1 MTGSGSVKSIF
12 DEAIKDFDKGLYNRA
27 ISKFRE
33 VIKLDDT
40 YVLSEVAKKFIS
52 EAHQKSALK
61 YISKEMYKKAL
72 EEIDESE
79 SDGLSQPLNEFLRG
93 IIYNNI
99 DDFSKSLKVFKSLLE
114 RNEKDIGGL
123 SICYSIVLLNIGFL
137 NEALK
142 VLKESKE
149 MPPYASRLNYLK
161 AVVSFRLGAFDEVEN
176 FLESSL
182 KLRSPNL
189 EAEKALI
196 AFKLF
201 KKEYENAVLL
211 VEKIFEFLREDDK
224 EYFLPPLLFL
234 KKYLQIEF
242 NSADVKRFI
251 EENLGSIS
259 ISEKTLDKWIDKEFY
274 KTLRISIDFLPD
286 LIPPQDSV
294 RNSWFRTSLINFYK
308 GLLEK
313 GVKNF
318 IIYFNLGREYQRLR
332 NRKEA
337 VYYLEKSLEMNPNFI
352 PAKISLAFAYKH
364 SENIQKA
371 IDIFEDIIDGLE
383 SGLEINFK
391 SSKFLTELPGY
402 TDNKGILQKELNIY
416 LMAVKTNPD
425 FADLYFN
432 IGKIYY
438 YLEDPVKAYDYFQK
452 AYRLNPEFA
461 RAKIGMA
468 FSLMQLNKV
477 AEARDILEE
486 LKGERKLMEKV
497 AYNLFLLYKKVG
509 DQEKVS
515 RYESILKNTSFNN
528 LLS

>member
-1 MTGSGSVKSIF
+1 MTSNVKAVF

-40 YVLSEVAKKFIS
+40 YVLSEVARKFIS

-79 SDGLSQPLNEFLRG
+79 SDGISQPLNEFLRG
-93 IIYNNI
+93 VIYNNL
-99 DDFSKSLKVFKSLLE
+99 DDFSKSLKIFRSLLE
-114 RNEKDIGGL
+114 KNERDIGGL

-137 NEALK
+137 DEALK
-142 VLKESKE
+142 ILQKSKE

-161 AVVSFRLGAFDEVEN
+161 AVVSFRLGFLDNVEN
-176 FLESSL
+176 FLKNSM

-196 AFKLF
+196 AYKLF
-201 KKEYENAVLL
+201 IKEYENAILL
-211 VEKIFEFLREDDK
+211 IEKIFEFLRDEDK
-224 EYFLPPLLFL
+224 RYFLPPLLFL
-234 KKYLQIEF
+234 KKYLQMKFDGSEIE
-242 NSADVKRFI
+242 RFI
-251 EENLGSIS
+251 RENEGNITVT
-259 ISEKTLDKWIDKEFY
+259 EKTLNKWIDKEFY
-274 KTLRISIDFLPD
+274 KTLKISIDFLPD
-286 LIPPQDSV
+286 LIPPQDSI
-294 RNSWFRTSLINFYK
+294 RNSWFRSSLINFYK

-337 VYYLEKSLEMNPNFI
+337 VYYLEKSLEMNPDFV

-371 IDIFEDIIDGLE
+371 IDIFEDIIDDLE

-438 YLEDPVKAYDYFQK
+438 YLEDPVKAYDYFEK
-452 AYRLNPEFA
+452 AYILNPEFT

-486 LKGERKLMEKV
+486 LKSEKKLMEKV

-515 RYESILKNTSFNN
+515 KYESILKNTSFNN